1 MESSTR
7 LTRMANVFTIQND
20 GQALERWG
28 LRDEARRLYEAA
40 LHDGT
45 AATAP
50 DAAQLLR
57 LVART
62 YLNEADLSATAEC
75 AEASYAIAELCG
87 DRAAQGHATNILAIV
102 EWKQGNL
109 DEAKRLSLLARENAA
124 ATGDAAMLLTIELL
138 AARLCLRQD
147 DHEGAR
153 AACARLRALATQLG
167 KAGDAGGDAAE
178 IEYVWGL
185 VERACGDAR
194 DAEQHF
200 VRAESIAAERHDLL
214 VEGEA
219 SRELAELFREQ
230 GRNRKALQRLNRA
243 HRLFEELKAGREL
256 ADVDSR
262 TARLENDFLEV
273 ARKWGESIESK
284 DKYTQG
290 HCVRV
295 ADLACAFWSR
305 VGGDEPSLFW
315 FRIGALLH
323 DVGKL
328 AVPPE
333 TLNKP
338 GKLTVEEWALM
349 RGHPTAGVMLL
360 ADIEFPWDVRPLV
373 ESHHERWDGRGYPHG
388 LAGEEIPLT
397 ARVLGIADVYDALTS
412 ERSYRRALPREEA
425 LEEMRRDAG
434 TQFDPELF
442 AEFEGMMMEG
452 RAAA

>member
-7 LTRMANVFTIQND
+7 PTQVANVFTIQHD

-28 LRDEARRLYEAA
+28 RREEARRLYEAA
-40 LHDGT
+40 LRDGT
-45 AATAP
+45 AATP
-50 DAAQLLR
+50 RDAAQLLR
-57 LVART
+57 LVARS

-75 AEASYAIAELCG
+75 AQASYAVAELCG

-124 ATGDAAMLLTIELL
+124 ATGDVAMLLTIELL
-138 AARLCLRQD
+138 AARLCLRQG

-153 AACARLRALATQLG
+153 AACARLRALAAQLG
-167 KAGDAGGDAAE
+167 KAGDAGDAAE

-185 VERACGDAR
+185 VERACGDAG

-200 VRAESIAAERHDLL
+200 VRAESIAAERHELL

-230 GRNRKALQRLNRA
+230 GRNRKTLQRLNRA
-243 HRLFEELKAGREL
+243 HRLFEQLKAGREL
-256 ADVDSR
+256 ADVDRR
-262 TARLENDFLEV
+262 TAALENDFLEV

-284 DKYTQG
+284 DEYTQG

-295 ADLACAFWSR
+295 ADLASTLWSR

-333 TLNKP
+333 VLNKP
-338 GKLTVEEWALM
+338 GTLTAEEWVLM

-397 ARVLGIADVYDALTS
+397 ARVLCVADVYDALTS
-412 ERSYRRALPREEA
+412 ERSYKRALTRDEA
-425 LEEMRRDAG
+425 LDEMRRDAG
-434 TQFDPELF
+434 KQFDPRLF
-442 AEFEGMMMEG
+442 LEFEAMMREW